1 MKRAFEVKSKTFLLV
16 LQVLSRRHAKQ
27 TSKNVANTTFKSFL

>member
-16 LQVLSRRHAKQ
+16 LQVLSLDMQNKLAKM
-27 TSKNVANTTFKSFL
+27 